1 MTFAY
6 RELIW
11 LTALAPVALGLALWF
26 WRRRLI
32 ATRSWA
38 SSGLWQRLRFGYRP
52 RRLVATL
59 TLLAVAIAATGLGL
73 AQPRWG
79 EVTERVEREGVD
91 VVFVLDS
98 SLSMSAT
105 DLVPSRMFVA
115 QALVRA
121 AVQQLPGHRVA
132 LVQAEGE
139 GVVMAPLT
147 IDSAVIDLLLD
158 TVAPGTLPTPGTGLA
173 HALDLAVDLFP
184 EESDKHRVV
193 LLLSDGED
201 HEGGLEEIA
210 RTLRESGV
218 VVHALGVGTLQGS
231 PLPLP
236 GGRENELKRDRE
248 GNVVVSKLEEQGL
261 IELARAT
268 GGTYLRIADAG
279 TDLAPVLSAIDRMET
294 RAFEGDVLSTQEDRF
309 QWPLAVAV
317 VALALF
323 LAIAPVPTSREA
335 TS

>member
-11 LTALAPVALGLALWF
+11 LTVLAPVTLALAWWF

-32 ATRSWA
+32 ATCAWA
-38 SSGLWQRLRFGYRP
+38 SNGLWQRLRFGYQP
-52 RRLVATL
+52 RRLIATL
-59 TLLAVAIAATGLGL
+59 CLLAAAIAATGFGL

-79 EVTERVEREGVD
+79 EVVERVEREGVD
-91 VVFVLDS
+91 LVFILDS

-105 DLVPSRMFVA
+105 DLAPSRLFVA

-121 AVQQLPGHRVA
+121 LVRQLPGHRVA

-173 HALDLAVDLFP
+173 HALDLAIDLFP

-201 HEGGLEEIA
+201 HEGGLTDSA
-210 RTLRESGV
+210 RRLRQSGV
-218 VVHALGVGTLQGS
+218 VVHTLGIGTRRGS

-236 GGRENELKRDRE
+236 GGRENELKRDRD
-248 GNVVVSKLEEQGL
+248 GKVVVSKLEEEGL
-261 IELARAT
+261 LELAAAT
-268 GGTYLRIADAG
+268 GGEYVHVADAG
-279 TDLAPVLSAIDRMET
+279 ADLTGILTEIDRMET
-294 RAFEGDVLSTQEDRF
+294 RSFEGDIVSTREDRF
-309 QWPLAVAV
+309 QWPLALAV

-323 LAIAPVPTSREA
+323 LGIAPVPTSREPM
-335 TS
+335 S